1 MELRS
6 KISLSGIKF
15 WVEPCIMKLARP
27 PSHVFCFL
35 DSDYIT
41 TIPYV
46 LFLGS
51 ALVSLGLADGC
62 SPMAVRLSRPNS
74 SAAALPTQ
82 GFGVLTAKSA

>member
-1 MELRS
+1 MELGS

-27 PSHVFCFL
+27 PSHVFCLL

-41 TIPYV
+41 NMPYV

-51 ALVSLGLADGC
+51 ALVSLRLADGR
-62 SPMAVRLSRPNS
+62 SPMAVQLSRPNS
-74 SAAALPTQ
+74 SAAALPTGAL
-82 GFGVLTAKSA
+82 GF